1 MAKLFGG
8 RDGANSQVKRK
19 DLTPS
24 LQTIAYVYEV
34 ILDESHPLLKDVV
47 NKAALIGT
55 IRFRTG
61 DGAVSPDT
69 NLPIAIPLEKQFK
82 SLPVINELVEIHE
95 ITPNQYGY
103 RRIGIEINP
112 SRTNSQ
118 NNISVFQPQP
128 SDGQKLNE
136 YREGFATATPT
147 VDPNELPTKK
157 GFGNYYTPQ
166 DNIHKLKLY
175 EGDSLIESR
184 FGQSVRFSAYN
195 NLNGETGQDGK
206 IKPAFAPTLILRNG
220 ESALNR
226 KKTEE
231 SSVEEDINRDG
242 SIIAMTSGQHQL
254 AFQPGTVDD
263 NGKSDFETKPQ
274 SFENYPSKLIG
285 DQLVINSGRVI
296 ISSKNAEMMFFSKKN
311 YGFVS
316 DGAMS
321 IDNKLGID
329 VSVGDNINVI
339 TNDRD
344 ILMYTGKGSIFLGN
358 TELEPIVKGQQL
370 VDILSQ
376 LIDAI
381 TNQVFLT
388 PSGPTKVGPE
398 NVSEFGGIKSKLNN
412 ILSKLN
418 QTS

>member
-1 MAKLFGG
+1 MGLFGG
-8 RDGANSQVKRK
+8 REGSNNNVKRK
-19 DLTPS
+19 GVTPS
-24 LQTIAYVYEV
+24 LQKTAYVYEV
-34 ILDESHPLLKDVV
+34 ILDESHPLLKGVS
-47 NKAALIGT
+47 NASSLIGT
-55 IRFRTG
+55 IRYRTG
-61 DGAVSPDT
+61 RGAVPPNE
-69 NLPIAIPLEKQFK
+69 NLPTAIPLDKQFK
-82 SLPVINELVEIHE
+82 SLPVINELVEIYE
-95 ITPNQYGY
+95 ITPNQFGY
-103 RRIGIEINP
+103 RRIGVEINP
-112 SRTNSQ
+112 SRTNSE
-118 NNISVFQPQP
+118 NNLNVFKPT
-128 SDGQKLNE
+128 STDVQKLDG
-136 YREGFATATPT
+136 YKEGFETGTPT
-147 VDPNELPTKK
+147 VDESELPTNK
-157 GFGNYYTPQ
+157 GFGDYYKPQ
-166 DNIHKLKLY
+166 NNIHKLKLY
-175 EGDSLIESR
+175 EGDSLVESR
-184 FGQSVRFSAYN
+184 FGQSIRFSAYN
-195 NLNGETGQDGK
+195 NLNGETGQNGK

-226 KKTEE
+226 KKNEE

>member
-1 MAKLFGG
+1 MTLFGG
-8 RDGANSQVKRK
+8 RAGSNNSVKGKERK
-19 DLTPS
+19 AS
-24 LQTIAYVYEV
+24 LQNTAYVYEV
-34 ILDESHPLLKDVV
+34 ILDESHPLLKDVP

-55 IRFRTG
+55 IRYRTG
-61 DGAVSPDT
+61 QGAVAPEE
-69 NLPIAIPLEKQFK
+69 NLPTAIPLEKQFK

-95 ITPNQYGY
+95 ITPNQFGY
-103 RRIGIEINP
+103 RRIGVEINP
-112 SRTNSQ
+112 SRTNSE

-128 SDGQKLNE
+128 SDGQKLDGYKE
-136 YREGFATATPT
+136 VSATGTPT
-147 VDPNELPTKK
+147 VDPKDLPTKK
-157 GFGNYYTPQ
+157 GFGDYYTPQ

-184 FGQSVRFSAYN
+184 FGQSIRFSAYN

-220 ESALNR
+220 ESTLNR
-226 KKTEE
+226 KKSEE
-231 SSVEEDINRDG
+231 SVVEEDINRDG

-263 NGKSDFETKPQ
+263 TGKSDFVTKPQ
-274 SFENYPSKLIG
+274 SFGDYPSKLIG

-321 IDNKLGID
+321 IDNKMGID
-329 VSVGDNINVI
+329 VSVGDNINIV

>member
-1 MAKLFGG
+1 MTLFGG
-8 RDGANSQVKRK
+8 RAGSNNSVKGK
-19 DLTPS
+19 NNKPTLKNT
-24 LQTIAYVYEV
+24 AYVYEV
-34 ILDESHPLLKDVV
+34 ILDESHPLLKDVP

-55 IRFRTG
+55 IRYRTG
-61 DGAVSPDT
+61 QGAVAPEE
-69 NLPIAIPLEKQFK
+69 NLPTAIPLEKQFK

-95 ITPNQYGY
+95 ITPNQFGY
-103 RRIGIEINP
+103 RRIGVEINP
-112 SRTNSQ
+112 SRTNSE
-118 NNISVFQPQP
+118 NNIDVFKPQP
-128 SDGQKLNE
+128 TAVQKLDG
-136 YREGFATATPT
+136 YKEGFATGTPT

-157 GFGNYYTPQ
+157 GFGDYYTPQ

-184 FGQSVRFSAYN
+184 FGQSIRFSAYN
-195 NLNGETGQDGK
+195 NLNGETGQNGK

-226 KKTEE
+226 KKSEE
-231 SSVEEDINRDG
+231 SVVEEDINRDG

-263 NGKSDFETKPQ
+263 NGKSDFVTKPQ
-274 SFENYPSKLIG
+274 SFGDYPSKLIG

-329 VSVGDNINVI
+329 VSVGDNINVV

>member
-1 MAKLFGG
+1 MSLFGG
-8 RDGANSQVKRK
+8 RQGSNNSVKGK
-19 DLTPS
+19 DLKPS
-24 LQTIAYVYEV
+24 LQTLAYVYEV
-34 ILDESHPLLKDVV
+34 ILDDSHPLLKDVA

-55 IRFRTG
+55 IKFRTG
-61 DGAVSPDT
+61 DGAVAPET
-69 NLPIAIPLEKQFK
+69 NLQTAIPLDKQFK

-103 RRIGIEINP
+103 RRIGTEINP

-118 NNISVFQPQP
+118 NNINLFEPQENAV
-128 SDGQKLNE
+128 QKLDA
-136 YREGFATATPT
+136 YKEGFATGTPKI
-147 VDPNELPTKK
+147 DPKDLPTKK

-184 FGQSVRFSAYN
+184 FGQSIRFSAYN
-195 NLNGETGQDGK
+195 NLNGETDQNGK

-226 KKTEE
+226 KKFEE

-263 NGKSDFETKPQ
+263 SGKSDFETKPQ

-311 YGFVS
+311 YGFIS

-329 VSVGDNINVI
+329 VSVGDNINVV

>member
-1 MAKLFGG
+1 MGLFGG
-8 RDGANSQVKRK
+8 REGSNNNVKRK
-19 DLTPS
+19 GVTPS
-24 LQTIAYVYEV
+24 LQKTAYVYEV
-34 ILDESHPLLKDVV
+34 ILDESHPLLKGVS
-47 NKAALIGT
+47 NASSLIGT
-55 IRFRTG
+55 IRYRTG
-61 DGAVSPDT
+61 RGAVPPNE
-69 NLPIAIPLEKQFK
+69 NLPTAIPLDKQFK
-82 SLPVINELVEIHE
+82 SLPVINELVEIYE
-95 ITPNQYGY
+95 ITPNQFGY
-103 RRIGIEINP
+103 RRIGVEINP
-112 SRTNSQ
+112 SRTNSE
-118 NNISVFQPQP
+118 NNLNVFKPT
-128 SDGQKLNE
+128 STDVQKLDG
-136 YREGFATATPT
+136 YKEGFETGTPT
-147 VDPNELPTKK
+147 VDESELPTNK
-157 GFGNYYTPQ
+157 GFGDYYKPQ
-166 DNIHKLKLY
+166 NNIHKLKLY
-175 EGDSLIESR
+175 EGDSLVESR
-184 FGQSVRFSAYN
+184 FGQSIRFSAYN
-195 NLNGETGQDGK
+195 NLNGETGQNGK

-226 KKTEE
+226 KKNEE

-254 AFQPGTVDD
+254 AFQPGTIDD
-263 NGKSDFETKPQ
+263 NGKSDFVTKPQ
-274 SFENYPSKLIG
+274 SFGDYPSKLIG
-285 DQLVINSGRVI
+285 DQLVINSGRII

-329 VSVGDNINVI
+329 VSVGDNINVV

>member
-1 MAKLFGG
+1 MGLFGG
-8 RDGANSQVKRK
+8 REGSNNSVKGKDRK
-19 DLTPS
+19 PS
-24 LQTIAYVYEV
+24 LQNTAYVYEV
-34 ILDESHPLLKDVV
+34 ILDESHPLLKGVS
-47 NKAALIGT
+47 NASSLIGT
-55 IRFRTG
+55 IRYRTG
-61 DGAVSPDT
+61 RGAVPPNE
-69 NLPIAIPLEKQFK
+69 NLLTAIPLDKQFK

-95 ITPNQYGY
+95 ITPNQFGY
-103 RRIGIEINP
+103 RRIGVEINP
-112 SRTNSQ
+112 SRTNSE
-118 NNISVFQPQP
+118 NNLNLFKPTSTDV
-128 SDGQKLNE
+128 QKLDG
-136 YREGFATATPT
+136 YKEGFETGTPT
-147 VDPNELPTKK
+147 VDESELPTKK
-157 GFGNYYTPQ
+157 GFGDYYKPQ
-166 DNIHKLKLY
+166 NNIHKLKLY

-184 FGQSVRFSAYN
+184 FGQSIRFSAYN

-226 KKTEE
+226 KKNEE

-242 SIIAMTSGQHQL
+242 SIIVMSSGQHQL

-263 NGKSDFETKPQ
+263 NGKSDFVTKPQ
-274 SFENYPSKLIG
+274 SFGDYPSKLIG

-329 VSVGDNINVI
+329 VSVGDNINVV

>member
-1 MAKLFGG
+1 MGLFGG
-8 RDGANSQVKRK
+8 REGSNNGVTRK
-19 DLTPS
+19 ERKPS
-24 LQTIAYVYEV
+24 LQNTAYVYEV
-34 ILDESHPLLKDVV
+34 ILDESHPLLKGVS
-47 NKAALIGT
+47 NASSLIGT
-55 IRFRTG
+55 IRYRTG
-61 DGAVSPDT
+61 RGAVPPDE
-69 NLPIAIPLEKQFK
+69 NLPTAIPLDKQFK

-95 ITPNQYGY
+95 ITPNQFGY
-103 RRIGIEINP
+103 RRIGVEINP
-112 SRTNSQ
+112 SRTNSE
-118 NNISVFQPQP
+118 NNLNVFKPTFTDVQK
-128 SDGQKLNE
+128 SDGYKE
-136 YREGFATATPT
+136 AFETGTPT
-147 VDPNELPTKK
+147 VDESELPTKK

-166 DNIHKLKLY
+166 NNIHKLKLY
-175 EGDSLIESR
+175 EGDSLVESR
-184 FGQSVRFSAYN
+184 FGQSIRFSAYN

-206 IKPAFAPTLILRNG
+206 VKPAFAPTLILRNG

-226 KKTEE
+226 KKNEE
-231 SSVEEDINRDG
+231 TSVEEDINRDG

-263 NGKSDFETKPQ
+263 NGKSDFVTKPQ
-274 SFENYPSKLIG
+274 SFGDYPSKLIG

-329 VSVGDNINVI
+329 VSVGDNINVV

>member
-1 MAKLFGG
+1 MGKLFGG

-19 DLTPS
+19 DFTPS
-24 LQTIAYVYEV
+24 LQTLGYVYEV
-34 ILDESHPLLKDVV
+34 ILDDSHPLLKNVA

-61 DGAVSPDT
+61 RGAVPPEE
-69 NLPIAIPLEKQFK
+69 NLPTAIPLEKQFK

-103 RRIGIEINP
+103 RRIGVEINP
-112 SRTNSQ
+112 SRTNSE

-128 SDGQKLNE
+128 SDVQKLDG
-136 YREGFATATPT
+136 YREGFATDTPT

-157 GFGNYYTPQ
+157 GFGDYYTPQ
-166 DNIHKLKLY
+166 NNIHKLKLH
-175 EGDSLIESR
+175 EGDSLVESR
-184 FGQSVRFSAYN
+184 FGQSIRFSAYN

-220 ESALNR
+220 ESTLNR
-226 KKTEE
+226 KKSEE

-263 NGKSDFETKPQ
+263 NGKSDFVTKPQ
-274 SFENYPSKLIG
+274 SFGDYPSKLIG

-329 VSVGDNINVI
+329 VSVGDNINVV